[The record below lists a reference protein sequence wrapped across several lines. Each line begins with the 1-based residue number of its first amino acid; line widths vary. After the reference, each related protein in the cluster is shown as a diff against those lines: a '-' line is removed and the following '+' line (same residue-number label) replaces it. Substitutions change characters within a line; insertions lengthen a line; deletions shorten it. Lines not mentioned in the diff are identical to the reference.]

1 VIAGSGFA
9 EFALSVAML
18 AAFAL
23 AIAGGRMLVRGQ
35 DRQRGLLMLGVAV
48 VLIVNVL
55 IWAWP
60 APVPPA
66 APFRHSHEGGN
77 P

>member
-1 VIAGSGFA
+1 MIAGSGFA
-9 EFALSVAML
+9 TFALSIAMI

-23 AIAGGRMLVRGQ
+23 AIAGGRMVIKGQ

-48 VLIVNVL
+48 VLVANVL

-60 APVPPA
+60 
-66 APFRHSHEGGN
+66 
-77 P
+77 